1 MIVCELRSTLCE
13 VLPVFCVCAACGS
26 ALLSAPFSAATS
38 PAPSAALFFP
48 HRTRCPPA
56 ASLTHPAPC
65 KQTCRQLK
73 KRKKWTLLK
82 AEDPSWIFAHRLM
95 SRSSSCRACSSS
107 DRSSPMMGAVEVSEC
122 LRPPVSW
129 LLALLWC
136 TWLLQRLGWYCFRRD
151 KTDWMFARTEWLQLT
166 DWESA
171 ERGSHERKCFMLQ
184 KWDQKSTRVGPHYL
198 SCNKRYVS
206 DGQSVVRLCVGW
218 GLWRGFLEKEKRR
231 NQNSDPQIM
240 AYMGTL
246 NKPKTI
252 KLINWIKCWIKDVHF
267 NTAIN
272 KSSCEKDACF
282 V

>member
-1 MIVCELRSTLCE
+1 MKLWLLHDCELRCTLRE

-38 PAPSAALFFP
+38 PAPSAALFSP

-65 KQTCRQLK
+65 KQTCRQWK
-73 KRKKWTLLK
+73 KNEHSSKQKM
-82 AEDPSWIFAHRLM
+82 PSWIYSGYTHRLM
-95 SRSSSCRACSSS
+95 SRSSSCSACSSS
-107 DRSSPMMGAVEVSEC
+107 DRSSPMIGAVEVSEC

-129 LLALLWC
+129 SLALLWC

-171 ERGSHERKCFMLQ
+171 ERGSQGEKELHAPKVRP
-184 KWDQKSTRVGPHYL
+184 KSTRVGPHYL

-218 GLWRGFLEKEKRR
+218 GLWRGFLERENRR
-231 NQNSDPQIM
+231 NQSLDPQIR
-240 AYMGTL
+240 
-246 NKPKTI
+246 
-252 KLINWIKCWIKDVHF
+252 LIWGH
-267 NTAIN
+267 
-272 KSSCEKDACF
+272 
-282 V
+282 